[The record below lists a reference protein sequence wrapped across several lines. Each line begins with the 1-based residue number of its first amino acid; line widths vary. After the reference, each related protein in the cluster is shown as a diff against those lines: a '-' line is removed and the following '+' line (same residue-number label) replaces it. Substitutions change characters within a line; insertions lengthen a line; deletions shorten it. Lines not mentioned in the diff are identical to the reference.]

1 MARVL
6 HTTQYESPVWERS
19 HVMATRGDFQSV
31 IQSAMAELTNGF
43 ESHAGVEQ
51 TLSRVTA
58 LALDLIDGADFAD
71 VMLIGDGEFRSV
83 APSAQLVTE
92 LDEAQLRLDEGPCL
106 AAATGHSTIRSD
118 DLEGD
123 ARWPQ
128 FAAAAVA
135 AGIKSMLSFQ
145 LFTHRSGSGALNLLS
160 RRPYAFNAE
169 SEVMG
174 AMLATNAAL
183 ALISADQHR
192 QFDSALAS
200 RDLIGQAKGMIMKE
214 YSVDAVA
221 AFEML
226 VNLSQNSNTPIREVV
241 TRVIDT
247 LG

>member
-1 MARVL
+1 MA
-6 HTTQYESPVWERS
+6 
-19 HVMATRGDFQSV
+19 ARGDFEYL
-31 IQSAMAELTNGF
+31 IQSAMVELADGF
-43 ESHAGVEQ
+43 ASGIDVEQ

-58 LALDLIDGADFAD
+58 LAVGLIDGADYAD
-71 VMLIGDGEFRSV
+71 VMLIGDDGFRSV
-83 APSAQLVTE
+83 APSARVVIE

-106 AAATGHSTIRSD
+106 AAATGHSTIHSD
-118 DLEGD
+118 NLEAE

-135 AGIKSMLSFQ
+135 AGVKSMLSFQ

-160 RRPYAFNAE
+160 QRPYAFNPECEA
-169 SEVMG
+169 MG
-174 AMLATNAAL
+174 AMLATHAAI
-183 ALISADQHR
+183 ALMHADQQR

-214 YSVDAVA
+214 HSVNAVF

-226 VNLSQNSNTPIREVV
+226 VKLSQNSNTPLREIAQRVV
-241 TRVIDT
+241 ES